1 MFAENIVH
9 FARALRTA
17 GMPIG
22 PDRVLAAMAAI
33 EHVGL
38 MRRDDVHAALSAVM
52 LDRHE
57 QQVLFDAA
65 FDAFWRDPKLL
76 EQLMYL
82 LLPKISGRGDKHV
95 APRANR
101 LAEAL
106 AAPKPSAPPNP
117 ANNTAKEELNFDT
130 SFTFSERERLQQ
142 ADFESMTAAEFE
154 LAKKLAEQVPLPA
167 HPVRR
172 RRHERAPNRHNGGRL
187 DLRATM
193 QGMARQPHTLTPA
206 YTRARTELPR
216 LVVLLDISGSMERYA
231 RLLLHYVHG
240 LTRRYLNVHTLVFG
254 TRLTNITRSLKNRD
268 PDVALLQA
276 DLLVHDW
283 KGGTRIASCLDEFNR
298 CWARRLL
305 GSNAAVLLMTDGLDR
320 DEHGDLAHAAGQLRR
335 MAHQIIWL
343 NPLLRFDGFE
353 PRAAGVRALL
363 PNVDRFL
370 PVHNLASLA
379 DLARALQT
387 PAVKPSILLK

>member
-1 MFAENIVH
+1 MIAENIVH
-9 FARALRTA
+9 FARILRTA
-17 GMPIG
+17 GLSVG
-22 PDRVLAAMAAI
+22 PDRVLAAMAAVEI
-33 EHVGL
+33 VGL
-38 MRRDDVHAALSAVM
+38 DRRDDVHAALSAVM

-57 QQVLFDAA
+57 QQALFDAA

-82 LLPKISGRGDKHV
+82 LLPKITGRGEMLRP
-95 APRANR
+95 PRANR

-106 AAPKPSAPPNP
+106 APPRAPPPPNP
-117 ANNTAKEELNFDT
+117 ANETAKEEIQFET
-130 SFTFSERERLQQ
+130 SFTFSDRERLQR
-142 ADFESMTAAEFE
+142 ADFETMTAAEFD
-154 LAKKLAEQVPLPA
+154 LAKKLAENLPLPVHA
-167 HPVRR
+167 VRR
-172 RRHERAPNRHNGGRL
+172 RRHESAARGTL
-187 DLRATM
+187 DLRASLR
-193 QGMARQPHTLTPA
+193 QMARQPETLLPA
-206 YTRARTELPR
+206 YTRPR
-216 LVVLLDISGSMERYA
+216 LEMPSLVVLLDISGSMERYA
-231 RLLLHYVHG
+231 RLFLHYVHG
-240 LTRRYLNVHTLVFG
+240 LTRRYLKVHTFTFG
-254 TRLTNITRSLKNRD
+254 TRLTPITRCLRHRD
-268 PDVALLQA
+268 PDVALQLA
-276 DLLVHDW
+276 DEQVHDW

-335 MAHQIIWL
+335 MAHQIVWL

-363 PNVDRFL
+363 PIVDRFL